1 MQNEPIVNILIVDDQ
16 EENLLALESVLSSL
30 NVNIVKAAS
39 GKEALRQLLNLDFVL
54 IILDVRMPDMDG
66 LETAKI
72 IRQREKT
79 KLIPI
84 IFLTAGFEAENDPLT
99 KVAYQLGAVDY
110 INKPFVPEIL
120 KAKVNV
126 FIDLYLQTENNKRQ
140 ALLIE
145 ELKAKEYE
153 NRIYEA
159 KHQAEIETKRI
170 REELIKQEIEANIL
184 EEKNQKI
191 LQANQLKSEFLANM
205 SHEIRTPMNGI
216 IGLTDL
222 LLNTKL
228 DAEQFECL
236 NLIKESAEALLNIIN
251 DVLDLAKIESGKI
264 NLKDSN
270 FNLVKLVESSI
281 DILANS
287 ARDKNINLICSI
299 DPNIPNNL
307 YGDFGRLRQV
317 LINIIGNA
325 IKFTNSGDI
334 VITVNLT
341 NNEDTSKPT
350 FCFSVCDSG
359 CGFATEDLPNVFKAF
374 TQFNTKDDNT
384 QVGSGL
390 GLSICKKIIEL
401 MGGSIHVENNK
412 DSGSTIWFELPIK
425 IATGQSTPEYKL
437 DTTINSGLGKKVLII
452 SNNKNLNKVILSN
465 LNSWGF
471 TYSQVSSIEEAQDLL
486 KNDGQFE
493 LIILDNIFNKNESQ
507 EFIQEQIDNL
517 TKLAKLI
524 FLSNTKIKN
533 LNNDKDKTVLHK
545 PIRQSKLY
553 DSILNLLNP
562 NIENTT
568 NINSK
573 NTDVKTDVNNIIN
586 RHSEKILLA
595 EDNLVNQKVAMLQ
608 LEKLGYKADIA
619 FNGNEVV
626 DKVRHNNYD
635 LILMDCQMPET
646 DGFEA
651 TRIIRNMDNPK
662 IKDIKIIGLTAQAM
676 DGDRQRCLM
685 AGMND
690 YLSKPASLEK
700 LKETIDK
707 WLVNT
712 ASDQI

>member
-159 KHQAEIETKRI
+159 KQQAEIETKRI

-299 DPNIPNNL
+299 DPNIPNDL

-350 FCFSVCDSG
+350 FCFSICDSG

-425 IATGQSTPEYKL
+425 IATGQIIDLFL
-437 DTTINSGLGKKVLII
+437 DKFLAFIFVKYII
-452 SNNKNLNKVILSN
+452 
-465 LNSWGF
+465 
-471 TYSQVSSIEEAQDLL
+471 
-486 KNDGQFE
+486 
-493 LIILDNIFNKNESQ
+493 
-507 EFIQEQIDNL
+507 
-517 TKLAKLI
+517 
-524 FLSNTKIKN
+524 
-533 LNNDKDKTVLHK
+533 
-545 PIRQSKLY
+545 
-553 DSILNLLNP
+553 
-562 NIENTT
+562 
-568 NINSK
+568 
-573 NTDVKTDVNNIIN
+573 
-586 RHSEKILLA
+586 
-595 EDNLVNQKVAMLQ
+595 
-608 LEKLGYKADIA
+608 
-619 FNGNEVV
+619 
-626 DKVRHNNYD
+626 
-635 LILMDCQMPET
+635 
-646 DGFEA
+646 
-651 TRIIRNMDNPK
+651 
-662 IKDIKIIGLTAQAM
+662 
-676 DGDRQRCLM
+676 
-685 AGMND
+685 
-690 YLSKPASLEK
+690 
-700 LKETIDK
+700 
-707 WLVNT
+707 
-712 ASDQI
+712 

>member
-1 MQNEPIVNILIVDDQ
+1 
-16 EENLLALESVLSSL
+16 
-30 NVNIVKAAS
+30 
-39 GKEALRQLLNLDFVL
+39 
-54 IILDVRMPDMDG
+54 MPDMDG

-159 KHQAEIETKRI
+159 KQQAEIETKRI

-299 DPNIPNNL
+299 DPNIPNDL

-350 FCFSVCDSG
+350 FCFSICDSG

-486 KNDGQFE
+486 NNDGQFE

-562 NIENTT
+562 NIENIT
-568 NINSK
+568 NRNSE

-619 FNGNEVV
+619 FNGTEVV

-707 WLVNT
+707 WLSNST
-712 ASDQI
+712 SDQN

>member
-350 FCFSVCDSG
+350 FCFSICDSG

-486 KNDGQFE
+486 NNDGQFE

-562 NIENTT
+562 NIENIT
-568 NINSK
+568 NRNSE

-707 WLVNT
+707 WLSNST
-712 ASDQI
+712 SDQN